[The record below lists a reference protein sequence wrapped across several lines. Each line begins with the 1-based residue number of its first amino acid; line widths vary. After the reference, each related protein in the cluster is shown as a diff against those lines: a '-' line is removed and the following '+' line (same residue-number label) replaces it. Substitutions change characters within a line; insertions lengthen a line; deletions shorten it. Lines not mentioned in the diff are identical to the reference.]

1 MKVSSSLL
9 GGVLVLLTL
18 CETSCSTQESAAPA
32 GGSNSGKYYI
42 VSARAAEFYRYGP
55 QQASGPDQKLAQG
68 TLMTLIRAAFGYSKV
83 QLTNG
88 MQGYVATQDI
98 HTAPPAVVQ
107 AAINPNPPITGETSE
122 QLRFRLNPMD
132 PRFQPPPPALPEDQ
146 PEPTPIPGAES
157 SPTP

>member
-1 MKVSSSLL
+1 
-9 GGVLVLLTL
+9 
-18 CETSCSTQESAAPA
+18 
-32 GGSNSGKYYI
+32 
-42 VSARAAEFYRYGP
+42 
-55 QQASGPDQKLAQG
+55 
-68 TLMTLIRAAFGYSKV
+68 MTLIRAAFGYSKV